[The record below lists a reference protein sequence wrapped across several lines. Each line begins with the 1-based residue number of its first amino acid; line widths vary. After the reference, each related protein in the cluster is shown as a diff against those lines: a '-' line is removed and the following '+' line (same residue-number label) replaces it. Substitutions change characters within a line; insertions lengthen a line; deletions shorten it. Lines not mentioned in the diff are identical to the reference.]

1 MSVRQ
6 HPPDV
11 AYQLIND
18 SIQREPV
25 PMRAFHCKTRLISF
39 RLSDDEYEC
48 LHSLCSA
55 CGARSISD
63 FLRATVRSLI
73 TINSPSVRGFA
84 AEPTSA
90 MFLGGLPHPRLLNTT
105 DHSTSAVQALTE
117 MVLTLHRKTDS
128 LARSVNQLRVLIQPA
143 PGEQADAH
151 AGSQKTE
158 DNQNGAS
165 PTPPHIL
172 REPEHS

>member
-48 LHSLCSA
+48 LHL
-55 CGARSISD
+55 
-63 FLRATVRSLI
+63 SLI
-73 TINSPSVRGFA
+73 HIS
-84 AEPTSA
+84 EPTR
-90 MFLGGLPHPRLLNTT
+90 PY
-105 DHSTSAVQALTE
+105 
-117 MVLTLHRKTDS
+117 
-128 LARSVNQLRVLIQPA
+128 
-143 PGEQADAH
+143 
-151 AGSQKTE
+151 
-158 DNQNGAS
+158 
-165 PTPPHIL
+165 
-172 REPEHS
+172 